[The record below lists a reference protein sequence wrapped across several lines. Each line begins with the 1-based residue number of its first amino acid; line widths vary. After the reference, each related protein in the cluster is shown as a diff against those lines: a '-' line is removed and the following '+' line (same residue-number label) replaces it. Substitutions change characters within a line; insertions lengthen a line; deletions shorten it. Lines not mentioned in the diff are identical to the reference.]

1 MDPQHIRNRKQKTT
15 IAEMDSDTVPQQFP
29 GAIIGSSLLCRNI
42 YLGIKQG
49 NGRPPL
55 SARKVFIRFYN

>member
-29 GAIIGSSLLCRNI
+29 GAGTTWGSNRAMDD
-42 YLGIKQG
+42 
-49 NGRPPL
+49 P
-55 SARKVFIRFYN
+55 RFQPEKCLMSTLD